1 VQGDVLG
8 VHLLWS
14 FDGKG
19 LLRFT
24 VNNRSL
30 PGEIRG
36 VEAPCHLAVQLLNKG
51 DTVSLETEELRAA
64 GSDYQ
69 TAPAPP
75 PWTGHVPGS
84 GSKLGKSKDSRPTSA
99 AASPRKALDETAL
112 LRKELS
118 AVVAQKEALMSLLR
132 DNVTDDAI
140 RSSSKSRST
149 HPTLKSRTSMP
160 VWDAQG
166 THHPG
171 PGPLKSA
178 SSCVLNLILPMPDAI
193 IAVTSH
199 PDKLSSKIGFCFCP
213 RPASSAK
220 RPTSSR
226 RDDNDGQESY
236 RGPLLAAEDSGSL
249 AASQELSTSMEK
261 EWASPPDRFF
271 AEHRDR
277 LLVPHR
283 YGRPDAVSDECTA

>member
-1 VQGDVLG
+1 MQGDVLG

-160 VWDAQG
+160 V
-166 THHPG
+166 
-171 PGPLKSA
+171 
-178 SSCVLNLILPMPDAI
+178 
-193 IAVTSH
+193 
-199 PDKLSSKIGFCFCP
+199 
-213 RPASSAK
+213 
-220 RPTSSR
+220 
-226 RDDNDGQESY
+226 
-236 RGPLLAAEDSGSL
+236 
-249 AASQELSTSMEK
+249 
-261 EWASPPDRFF
+261 
-271 AEHRDR
+271 
-277 LLVPHR
+277 
-283 YGRPDAVSDECTA
+283 